1 MPSGRIGVFVCACG
15 PNIADRMDIDRI
27 VQEVSSIDGVVLS
40 ETYGMLCSPAGKV
53 YLANQ
58 IVENKLDRIVIAA
71 CSPREHERTFME
83 ICEKANLNP
92 FMMQMANIREQVA
105 WVTHDKDLATDK
117 ALRLIRGAINR
128 TTRHKPLAKS
138 GIVCNPE
145 IVVIGGGVAGMTTS
159 LVLAEADR
167 RITIIERASSLCET
181 ADSTNKT
188 LIETLADKVENRSE
202 ITVLLETEINEIVG
216 FFGNFIVRP
225 EPDSDDTEP
234 DDIQAGSIVL
244 ATGCS
249 TGNSEEPVSSPGFT
263 EIADMLRIETDEHG
277 FPAREHDSLAPV
289 STPID
294 GVYVTGCAGGT
305 CDLLMTVAQSEAVA
319 GTILSSLIPGREV
332 ETEPKTSVI
341 SETLCR
347 GCQTCLEVC
356 SYGAVSFY
364 EEKLICSVNSILCK
378 GCGNCAAACPS
389 GAIKAQHFTPDQIR
403 YQMTGLL
410 T

>member
-1 MPSGRIGVFVCACG
+1 MPPGRIGVFVCACG
-15 PNIADRMDIDRI
+15 PNIADRMDIDKI
-27 VQEVSSIDGVVLS
+27 VQEVSTIDGVVLS
-40 ETYGMLCSPAGKV
+40 ETYGLLCSPAGKV
-53 YLANQ
+53 YLAER
-58 IVENKLDRIVIAA
+58 IVENKLDRIVVAA

-83 ICEKANLNP
+83 ICEKADLNP

-105 WVTHDKDLATDK
+105 WVTNDKDLATDK

-145 IVVIGGGVAGMTTS
+145 IVVIGGGIAGMTTS

-167 RITIIERASSLCET
+167 RITIIERTSSLYET
-181 ADSTNKT
+181 KDSTDRT

-202 ITVLLETEINEIVG
+202 ITVLLETEIDEIVG

-225 EPDSDDTEP
+225 GANSDEVEP
-234 DDIQAGSIVL
+234 DDIQTGSIVL

-249 TGNSEEPVSSPGFT
+249 IGNSEESVSSPGFT
-263 EIADMLRIETDEHG
+263 EIADMLRIETNEHG

-294 GVYVTGCAGGT
+294 GVYVTGCAGGS
-305 CDLLMTVAQSEAVA
+305 CDLLMTIAQSEAVA
-319 GTILSSLIPGREV
+319 GMILSSLIPGKEV

-356 SYGAVSFY
+356 GYGAVSFD
-364 EEKLICSVNSILCK
+364 EEKLICFVNSVLCK

-403 YQMTGLL
+403 YQLTGLL

>member
-15 PNIADRMDIDRI
+15 PNIADRMDIERI
-27 VQEVSSIDGVVLS
+27 VQEVSTIEGVVLS
-40 ETYGMLCSPAGKV
+40 ETYGLLCSPAGKV
-53 YLANQ
+53 YLAER
-58 IVENKLDRIVIAA
+58 IIENELDRIVVAA

-83 ICEKANLNP
+83 ICEKAGLNP

-105 WVTHDKDLATDK
+105 WVTNDKDLATDK

-128 TTRHKPLAKS
+128 TTRHKPLAKT

-145 IVVIGGGVAGMTTS
+145 IVVIGGGIAGMTTS

-167 RITIIERASSLCET
+167 RITIIERASSLCGT
-181 ADSTNKT
+181 ADSTDKT
-188 LIETLADKVENRSE
+188 LIETLADKIENRSE
-202 ITVLLETEINEIVG
+202 ITVLLETEISEIVG
-216 FFGNFIVRP
+216 FFGNFIVNSKSSSNEFERD
-225 EPDSDDTEP
+225 E
-234 DDIQAGSIVL
+234 IHAGSIVL

-249 TGNSEEPVSSPGFT
+249 TGDSEESVSSPGFT
-263 EIADMLRIETDEHG
+263 EIADMLRIETDENG

-289 STPID
+289 STPTD
-294 GVYVTGCAGGT
+294 GVYVTGCAGGS

-347 GCQTCLEVC
+347 GCRICLEVC
-356 SYGAVSFY
+356 SYGAISFD

-403 YQMTGLL
+403 YQLTGLL

>member
-15 PNIADRMDIDRI
+15 PNIADRMDIEKI
-27 VQEVSSIDGVVLS
+27 VQEVSTIEGVVLS
-40 ETYGMLCSPAGKV
+40 ETYGLLCSPAGKV
-53 YLANQ
+53 YLAER
-58 IVENKLDRIVIAA
+58 IIENELDRIVVAA

-83 ICEKANLNP
+83 ICEKAGLNP

-105 WVTHDKDLATDK
+105 WVTNDKDLATDK

-128 TTRHKPLAKS
+128 TTRHKPLAKT

-145 IVVIGGGVAGMTTS
+145 IVVIGGVIAGMTTS

-167 RITIIERASSLCET
+167 RITIIERASSLCGT
-181 ADSTNKT
+181 ADSTDKT
-188 LIETLADKVENRSE
+188 LIETLADKIENRSE
-202 ITVLLETEINEIVG
+202 ITVLLETEISEIVG
-216 FFGNFIVRP
+216 FFGNFIVNSKSSSNEFERD
-225 EPDSDDTEP
+225 E
-234 DDIQAGSIVL
+234 IHAGSIVL

-249 TGNSEEPVSSPGFT
+249 TGDSEESVSSPGFT
-263 EIADMLRIETDEHG
+263 EIADMLRIEIDENG

-294 GVYVTGCAGGT
+294 GVYVTGCAGGS

-347 GCQTCLEVC
+347 GCRICLEVC
-356 SYGAVSFY
+356 SYGAISFD

-403 YQMTGLL
+403 YQLTGLL